1 MNYSLQLNTIID
13 IHLSPTHATFTL
25 SSPTP
30 VDVCL
35 FQDSNCQTDNA
46 YPGNRADNNLPDNN
60 LPREECYRRGDS
72 DQISLKDL
80 CSKDKKRI
88 ADLIRELAKFDVV
101 LYIYIYICIVMYMY
115 CFAVYIIVYI
125 DIDARYIVKR
135 MSDYVQCSLIMY

>member
-46 YPGNRADNNLPDNN
+46 YPGNRADNNLLDNN

-101 LYIYIYICIVMYMY
+101 VCIYIYIYVLFC
-115 CFAVYIIVYI
+115 CVYYRIH
-125 DIDARYIVKR
+125 
-135 MSDYVQCSLIMY
+135 

>member
-101 LYIYIYICIVMYMY
+101 LYIYIYMY
-115 CFAVYIIVYI
+115 CYVYVLFCCVYYRI
-125 DIDARYIVKR
+125 H
-135 MSDYVQCSLIMY
+135 